1 MLMKRVSHT
10 LESERVGGYIIYIYI
25 YEYHVKRDPEHMS
38 RMCLFVSQYICRSV
52 LLSVVCCCV

>member
-25 YEYHVKRDPEHMS
+25 YIYMNI
-38 RMCLFVSQYICRSV
+38 M
-52 LLSVVCCCV
+52 